1 MYKDDG
7 THVPAIVDE
16 KLWED
21 ANRIMEERSKNI
33 KLKKTSY
40 KQDNLFTGLIHCAE
54 DKAAYWLK
62 VRTVRG
68 KAAKTWVCS
77 HRIKQGAV
85 SCRSKPVK
93 EEILLE
99 MISDVYN
106 NLAQSNKSI
115 LHKYLELYEKEINK
129 TEGTEE
135 KTEKETEICD

>member
-1 MYKDDG
+1 
-7 THVPAIVDE
+7 
-16 KLWED
+16 
-21 ANRIMEERSKNI
+21 MEERSKNI

-54 DKAAYWLK
+54 DGAAYWLK

-115 LHKYLELYEKEINK
+115 LLSIWNFMRKRLTKQKELKKKLTTYSMK
-129 TEGTEE
+129 
-135 KTEKETEICD
+135 